1 MNVQLVKPLAIVDNR
16 TGHLMLLVDARTLE
30 SELEGGVP
38 CQLTQDQGR
47 VVLNISTQPT
57 ATSIGP
63 FSKQEADKI
72 RFCHRLTVAAFKDG
86 IVTRAREVSLQPS
99 SAEAIL

>member
-1 MNVQLVKPLAIVDNR
+1 MSAQLVKPLAIVDNR

-30 SELEGGVP
+30 TELEGGLP
-38 CQLTQDQGR
+38 CQLAQDQGR
-47 VVLNISTQPT
+47 VVLNIAMQPQ
-57 ATSIGP
+57 AISIGP

-99 SAEAIL
+99 AEAVL